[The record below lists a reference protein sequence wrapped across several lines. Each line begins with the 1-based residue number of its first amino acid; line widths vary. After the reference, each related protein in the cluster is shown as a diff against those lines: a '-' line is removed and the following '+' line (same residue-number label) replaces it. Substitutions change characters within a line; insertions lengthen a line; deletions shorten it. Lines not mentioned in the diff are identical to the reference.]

1 MVKSHYYKHI
11 FRSWHKSHNCATFFF
26 NYEKCRTTRNYNYE
40 IKVVLICLHSVEELK
55 IRHSHTS
62 TPPVQLDECEIIDQP
77 ERDER
82 INQTDREIRKWETS
96 EERWDRRKNVCSVNL
111 VQSLQKRTERG
122 FQNHTASTQVL
133 DQLILRSSSSR
144 YSHTIRILCLSTS
157 SETTLCKHP
166 AFKTFF

>member
-26 NYEKCRTTRNYNYE
+26 NYGKCRTTRNYNYE

-55 IRHSHTS
+55 IRHSHVVTFHFILCWRVDS
-62 TPPVQLDECEIIDQP
+62 TRP
-77 ERDER
+77 
-82 INQTDREIRKWETS
+82 T
-96 EERWDRRKNVCSVNL
+96 
-111 VQSLQKRTERG
+111 KRTERG

-144 YSHTIRILCLSTS
+144 YSHTIRMLCLSTS

-166 AFKTFF
+166 AFKTLFKVIIICLNPKMLSGDHVSNYFCC